1 MTIRNGKI
9 ILSAVFDGAPKQT
22 VHLPKIPQL
31 GSIPRRFR
39 RRTNDTSYQLSQHN
53 ENNYNSTRRLRTNL
67 RNFEAVLPGV
77 GRPLPVR
84 SLFRSTNTPL
94 QHTGVGPFA
103 VIFTGVNVVEQQI
116 RRFVRLNRCPVW
128 ERRDAAV
135 AASAHRAAARRR
147 PIWIK
152 NSRFGG
158 GISDYVIQR
167 NVYVPIWNL
176 GAHKTRFLART
187 SETLQTRLWL
197 TGMRFQD
204 YTVNENLQKKRI
216 IITDA
221 LFTRLRL
228 EHDS

>member
-116 RRFVRLNRCPVW
+116 RRF
-128 ERRDAAV
+128 
-135 AASAHRAAARRR
+135 
-147 PIWIK
+147 
-152 NSRFGG
+152 GG

-187 SETLQTRLWL
+187 SETLQTRL
-197 TGMRFQD
+197 
-204 YTVNENLQKKRI
+204 
-216 IITDA
+216 
-221 LFTRLRL
+221 
-228 EHDS
+228 